1 MNDLRRRRDE
11 WLCEHFPY
19 YRYAM
24 EVGGENFKIR
34 LSPFVEHLAEDRS
47 PEFIAEDGLD
57 SNFLAEYIAEKEG
70 GDIFAIERDLAS
82 FFINIDN
89 ERLNAWYS
97 AWEFDHKKIDNHEEK
112 NSRIDQI
119 TDQCNSV
126 PEKMNVQEKLSALLQ
141 IYEHEHDSWDAF
153 QKENL
158 KKLNIAYDP
167 VRHEANVFFLSVFCT
182 HILLGFDED
191 TNDLKRA
198 FCQAVLEQQRT
209 DVQDYICQHGTQIDI
224 TYYKAFKSLI
234 EKNDMLGMGRT
245 ICELLLNCNEDYDPY
260 IDIPSCDAFVAL
272 HATSRFS
279 AFLTSHQD
287 VAELLQKGSPTPST
301 HAPVVNN
308 ALQEETDEEEDERL
322 EKEERQRAVAEEKTG
337 EARKE
342 KWFTIIFLV
351 LVFASL
357 AVVWGQQY
365 FGKKFVNI
373 SGIALC
379 LFGMGVLLALI
390 WKKKGKP

>member
-153 QKENL
+153 QK
-158 KKLNIAYDP
+158 
-167 VRHEANVFFLSVFCT
+167 
-182 HILLGFDED
+182 
-191 TNDLKRA
+191 
-198 FCQAVLEQQRT
+198 
-209 DVQDYICQHGTQIDI
+209 
-224 TYYKAFKSLI
+224 
-234 EKNDMLGMGRT
+234 
-245 ICELLLNCNEDYDPY
+245 
-260 IDIPSCDAFVAL
+260 
-272 HATSRFS
+272 
-279 AFLTSHQD
+279 
-287 VAELLQKGSPTPST
+287 
-301 HAPVVNN
+301 
-308 ALQEETDEEEDERL
+308 
-322 EKEERQRAVAEEKTG
+322 
-337 EARKE
+337 
-342 KWFTIIFLV
+342 
-351 LVFASL
+351 
-357 AVVWGQQY
+357 
-365 FGKKFVNI
+365 
-373 SGIALC
+373 
-379 LFGMGVLLALI
+379 
-390 WKKKGKP
+390 